1 MTFKWT
7 PSAERLK
14 VRCKLILAKK
24 NDNKSNESNNISNKS
39 FNRDE
44 IR

>member
-7 PSAERLK
+7 PIAERLK
-14 VRCKLILAKK
+14 VRCTLILAKE
-24 NDNKSNESNNISNKS
+24 NYNKSSEPNNISNKS